1 MTFFSKK
8 PIRRLFFV
16 FVYIIFAVWL
26 IIDSFAWLNVLVSI
40 VALFGGYIALVKSK
54 IIKDKNANA
63 IDDYKF
69 DLFSILSIVV
79 LLIDIIF

>member
-8 PIRRLFFV
+8 PIRRPRCV
-16 FVYIIFAVWL
+16 VVYVSFAVWL

-79 LLIDIIF
+79 LIIEIIF